1 MKTHS
6 FTTSLQLEKSRSS
19 RFPAVPVMKV
29 KMPPKQTGNLIF
41 FSSVAVLVSCN
52 SIAAAIIFCFYFLL
66 FLLFVLLFFRRVAGH
81 VLQIDVNFK

>member
-52 SIAAAIIFCFYFLL
+52 SVAAAIIFAYIFYYFCCS
-66 FLLFVLLFFRRVAGH
+66 FYYSFEG
-81 VLQIDVNFK
+81 

>member
-52 SIAAAIIFCFYFLL
+52 SIAAAIIFA
-66 FLLFVLLFFRRVAGH
+66 LFFIIFVVRSIILSKGSGPCFA
-81 VLQIDVNFK
+81 N